1 MKRSRK
7 TNSAEDVTPGSLAR
21 LTSAPPHSIEAERSV
36 IGSILLY
43 PMIAD
48 DVVPILKADDF
59 YFDANQRIYRY
70 LAEMRRDN
78 SSIDLLLLVNRLQSA
93 DELDAV
99 GGQEYLAEVM
109 QSVPVMYNAV
119 HYAGIVKEKST
130 LRQLIYTGSQMIQDA
145 YAPDVSTKDLLG
157 KASMQVLELAETQTN
172 NNVTDTASL
181 MFELTSYLDG
191 KASGK
196 KEEGVKTGFKDLDTL
211 IDGLHPGE
219 LVIAAARPGMGK
231 TAFALNIAE
240 NVAFSENNTVMFVSL
255 EMEKLELAR
264 RLVCS
269 RGHIDSGKMRR
280 GFLSNEENGKVMEI
294 MNEFCQVKMFIDD
307 TPGRTVAEIAA
318 VARRLKRQEDLK
330 LLVIDYLSLITPE
343 DANDPRQEQVAK
355 IARRLKILARELHV
369 PILCLAQLNRQ
380 TEAGGREG
388 NRPRL
393 SHLRESGAIEQD
405 ADVVLFIHREEVYL
419 DKEKAAERD
428 LIGKAKII
436 VAKQR
441 NGATDDIDLY
451 WKGEWTRF
459 LDPAKHHEGEYV
471 EDFGGYSPPV
481 EF

>member
-1 MKRSRK
+1 
-7 TNSAEDVTPGSLAR
+7 VTPL
-21 LTSAPPHSIEAERSV
+21 LT
-36 IGSILLY
+36 
-43 PMIAD
+43 
-48 DVVPILKADDF
+48 ADDF
-59 YFDANQRIYRY
+59 YFDANRRIYRH
-70 LAEMRRDN
+70 LTDMRRDN
-78 SSIDLLLLVNRLQSA
+78 SSIDLLLLVNRLQNA

-99 GGQEYLAEVM
+99 GGQEYLADVM
-109 QSVPVMYNAV
+109 HSVPVMYNAV
-119 HYAGIVKEKST
+119 HYANIVKDKST
-130 LRQLIYTGSQMIQDA
+130 LRQLIHAGSLIIQDA
-145 YAPDVSTKDLLG
+145 YAPNVSTKDLLNR
-157 KASMQVLELAETQTN
+157 ASMQVLVLAETQTSN
-172 NNVTDTASL
+172 KVTDMSSL
-181 MFELTSYLDG
+181 MMELTSYLHSVAGD
-191 KASGK
+191 
-196 KEEGVKTGFKDLDTL
+196 ERNGVKTGFKDLDTL

-240 NVAFSENNTVMFVSL
+240 NVAFTENNTVMFVSL
-255 EMEKLELAR
+255 EMDKIELAR

-269 RGHIDSGKMRR
+269 RGHIDSGKMRK
-280 GFLSNEENGKVMEI
+280 GFLSTAEQGKTWDI
-294 MNEFCQVKMFIDD
+294 MNEFSQVKMFIDD

-318 VARRLKRQEDLK
+318 VSRRLKRQEDLK

-343 DANDPRQEQVAK
+343 DTNDPRQEQVAK

-380 TEAGGREG
+380 TEAGGKDG

-405 ADVVLFIHREEVYL
+405 ADVVMFIHREDVYL
-419 DKEKAAERD
+419 DKEKAAEKD
-428 LIGKAKII
+428 LIGRAKII

-471 EDFGGYSPPV
+471 EDFGDYGQPEGPPAD
-481 EF
+481 F